1 MNYFLLTKDTD
12 IDFKIKTLS
21 YLCRPTLVCKVD
33 DVFPRDRGI
42 NSEQQYYTNYY
53 LLRRKLQQ
61 AIHIKPAYYPDFD
74 ELNISL

>member
-1 MNYFLLTKDTD
+1 M
-12 IDFKIKTLS
+12 
-21 YLCRPTLVCKVD
+21 CKVD

-42 NSEQQYYTNYY
+42 TSEQQYYTNNY

-61 AIHIKPAYYPDFD
+61 AIHIKPAYHPDFE